1 MHGGTGYSV
10 PFYAPFCRDCDFVL
24 MAAVT
29 GIEDPDVGFDD
40 EEEGATGRLNID
52 GATTRIKERGK
63 AVVWRHERS
72 IKNKD
77 VNMLIIP
84 NRTQKGGTKMG
95 SVDVVKYFRCTNWN
109 RKDKPCHFRQRVVV
123 LRSEMDIPGEKLA

>member
-29 GIEDPDVGFDD
+29 GIEDPDVGF
-40 EEEGATGRLNID
+40 ERRKELREGLTLMAPQLES
-52 GATTRIKERGK
+52 KKLGK

>member
-1 MHGGTGYSV
+1 MAPQLESKKGEKLQFGG
-10 PFYAPFCRDCDFVL
+10 
-24 MAAVT
+24 
-29 GIEDPDVGFDD
+29 
-40 EEEGATGRLNID
+40 
-52 GATTRIKERGK
+52 
-63 AVVWRHERS
+63 

-123 LRSEMDIPGEKLA
+123 LRSVMDIPGEKLA